1 MSQENISKHEQSF
14 MYLVGTFQ
22 SSAWIAMGKMKNPM
36 TDKVEPNL
44 DQASF
49 YINLL
54 DMMQT
59 KTKGNLTEY
68 EEQMLINT
76 VSELK
81 LNFIEEKKKL
91 EESVEEI
98 TDIVNDSKPDEKKPN
113 SKKIS
118 GEK

>member
-1 MSQENISKHEQSF
+1 MSQENPSKDEQSF

-36 TDKVEPNL
+36 TDKVEQNL

-49 YINLL
+49 YIDLL
-54 DMMQT
+54 NMMQA
-59 KTKGNLTEY
+59 KTKGNLSEY

-81 LNFIEEKKKL
+81 MNFIDEQKNTNSPVVIKEQKSEDSTGEE
-91 EESVEEI
+91 E
-98 TDIVNDSKPDEKKPN
+98 
-113 SKKIS
+113 
-118 GEK
+118 

>member
-1 MSQENISKHEQSF
+1 MSQENPSKDEQSF

-36 TDKVEPNL
+36 TDKVEQNL

-49 YINLL
+49 YIDLL
-54 DMMQT
+54 NMMQA
-59 KTKGNLTEY
+59 KTKGNLSEY

-81 LNFIEEKKKL
+81 MNFIEEKKKT
-91 EESVEEI
+91 EDP
-98 TDIVNDSKPDEKKPN
+98 TAEKKDG
-113 SKKIS
+113 SEKKS
-118 GEK
+118 EEE

>member
-1 MSQENISKHEQSF
+1 MSQEDPSKEEQSF

-36 TDKVEPNL
+36 TGKVEQNL

-49 YINLL
+49 YIDLL
-54 DMMQT
+54 NMIQV
-59 KTKGNLTEY
+59 KTKGNLSEY

-81 LNFIEEKKKL
+81 LNFIEEKKKT
-91 EESVEEI
+91 EEPIE
-98 TDIVNDSKPDEKKPN
+98 EKKDDSEEN
-113 SKKIS
+113 KT
-118 GEK
+118 EEE

>member
-1 MSQENISKHEQSF
+1 MSQENPSKDEQSF

-22 SSAWIAMGKMKNPM
+22 SSSWIAMGKIKNPM
-36 TDKVEPNL
+36 TDKIDRNL

-49 YINLL
+49 YIDLL

-59 KTKGNLTEY
+59 KTKGNLSEY

-81 LNFIEEKKKL
+81 MNFIEEKKKPDDP
-91 EESVEEI
+91 VEEK
-98 TDIVNDSKPDEKKPN
+98 DAEENKSEEKEPVSEDK
-113 SKKIS
+113 S
-118 GEK
+118 GEEE

>member
-1 MSQENISKHEQSF
+1 MSEDSANKNDQLF

-22 SSAWIAMGKMKNPM
+22 SSAWIALGKMKNPV
-36 TDKVEPNL
+36 TDKIERNL

-49 YINLL
+49 YIDLL

-59 KTKGNLTEY
+59 KMEGNLSEY

-81 LNFIEEKKKL
+81 MNFIEEQ
-91 EESVEEI
+91 
-98 TDIVNDSKPDEKKPN
+98 KKPEQSDEDVKN
-113 SKKIS
+113 VSDDNS
-118 GEK
+118 GEEE

>member
-1 MSQENISKHEQSF
+1 MSQENPSKDEKSF

-36 TDKVEPNL
+36 TDKVEQNL

-49 YINLL
+49 YIDLL
-54 DMMQT
+54 DMMQA
-59 KTKGNLTEY
+59 KTKGNLSEY

-81 LNFIEEKKKL
+81 MNLIEEKKKT
-91 EESVEEI
+91 EEPIE
-98 TDIVNDSKPDEKKPN
+98 EKKDDSEEN
-113 SKKIS
+113 KS
-118 GEK
+118 EEE